1 MDDSTFKQLKE
12 SKYYHPEITEVI
24 FDSNVML
31 TIASD
36 SAKLVQVGYDMLWDT
51 IMSEFIR
58 NYYAEELSL

>member
-24 FDSNVML
+24 FDSNIML
-31 TIASD
+31 TIPSD